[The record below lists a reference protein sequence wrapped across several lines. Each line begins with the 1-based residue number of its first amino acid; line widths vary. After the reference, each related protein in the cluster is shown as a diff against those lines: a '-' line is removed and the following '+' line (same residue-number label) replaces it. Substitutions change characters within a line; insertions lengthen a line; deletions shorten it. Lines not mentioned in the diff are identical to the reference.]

1 MHPVNREELD
11 RVMAKI
17 ENDGVDSLSPDER
30 EFLDRFS
37 PE

>member
-1 MHPVNREELD
+1 VIREEYD

-17 ENDGVDSLSPDER
+17 AQTGVGSLSAGER

-37 PE
+37 TIH